1 MNLWERVRNWIPV
14 NPLGQSITEVVFAAL
29 FTFGPFLLLSVP
41 WVASSGELTGPT
53 VANKFWT
60 FWDNGQIALPILG
73 LCGAIASVAA
83 LNGRVIPNWLNVF
96 AWLVAIGVAG
106 AGWFAL
112 AETKGF
118 SELLNNEIVS
128 FGFIAYALL
137 AILWIV
143 LNVIANSRS
152 ENLSSDERARGLL
165 EEMKRA
171 EKKGGSA

>member
-1 MNLWERVRNWIPV
+1 MGLWEKVRNWIPV
-14 NPLGQSITEVVFAAL
+14 NPICQSIAEVIFTSL

-41 WVASSGELTGPT
+41 WVASSGELSGAT

-83 LNGRVIPNWLNVF
+83 LNGRVIPNFLNVF
-96 AWLVAIGVAG
+96 TWLIAIGVAG

-118 SELLNNEIVS
+118 SEVLNNEIVS
-128 FGFIAYALL
+128 FGFITYGLL
-137 AILWIV
+137 AVLWVV

-152 ENLSSDERARGLL
+152 ENPTSDERARILL
-165 EEMKRA
+165 AAMKRA
-171 EKKGGSA
+171 EQTGGDA